1 MGRAAIIA
9 SMLAVSVAGCG
20 LPGAVVAGSVT
31 AGPMCPTAQC
41 EPLAAPGINVRLTG
55 PNGNLDAVT
64 DGAGRFSVIVPSGSY
79 AVALSG
85 TLPNNRYV
93 TGTFAD
99 FGGPKR
105 ITVGPGSW
113 VTLRFV
119 LDSGIR

>member
-1 MGRAAIIA
+1 MLWDGAGRNHSFDACGIRRGLRAA
-9 SMLAVSVAGCG
+9 GR
-20 LPGAVVAGSVT
+20 AVVAGSVT

-93 TGTFAD
+93 TGIFAD

-113 VTLRFV
+113 VTL
-119 LDSGIR
+119 